1 MRKDETFPKSCPPLD
16 KDEYYSSLNSGYPLF
31 VKYEMSKRICHVF
44 AVTEPPCFYLD
55 GGETQKG
62 EWKNNGLYE
71 RFPPRFS
78 YVKPSPL

>member
-1 MRKDETFPKSCPPLD
+1 MLFEDLF
-16 KDEYYSSLNSGYPLF
+16 YPGNPARRQQ
-31 VKYEMSKRICHVF
+31 VSDVF